1 MTRLHCA
8 CALRHLAPQC
18 HTQTCCEKFG
28 VTLPPTIPF
37 HWPLPVWQCAQST
50 FCHSSCDHGS
60 KDTLPQ
66 TKQTRTMLHH
76 WVLLPVSPPLSHPI
90 TPCILVVMRRSPCHR
105 IKQVK
110 QVLKATTHQK
120 SPSSPTTP
128 SEEEH
133 SQGHLWCGVRYTERD
148 GG

>member
-76 WVLLPVSPPLSHPI
+76 WVTPPPAGFPSPVPSHHALYSCCHEAIPMPPHQAGQAGVEGYD
-90 TPCILVVMRRSPCHR
+90 TPEVTLIAHNSVRRRALAGALVVRRSIHG
-105 IKQVK
+105 
-110 QVLKATTHQK
+110 A
-120 SPSSPTTP
+120 
-128 SEEEH
+128 
-133 SQGHLWCGVRYTERD
+133 
-148 GG
+148 